1 MPRIS
6 RAGEDLFFRN
16 QWISDS
22 DNLYAGNTGD
32 WYNWLS
38 ESVSDIELNAGE
50 HTMRL
55 VFVDG
60 GFNLGRM
67 TFIFNREWINP
78 PYANAGEDI
87 VVLSPATSTILD
99 GSLSYDNDSD
109 VLNYLWEQICG
120 PTGVSFSIA
129 NNVQTEISDLI
140 QGVYKFKLTVDD
152 GNYSSI
158 DYILV
163 FVSETSIL
171 LQ

>member
-1 MPRIS
+1 
-6 RAGEDLFFRN
+6 
-16 QWISDS
+16 
-22 DNLYAGNTGD
+22 
-32 WYNWLS
+32 
-38 ESVSDIELNAGE
+38 
-50 HTMRL
+50 MRL

-67 TFIFNREWINP
+67 TFTFNRELDYNP

-87 VVLSPATSTILD
+87 IVLSPATSTTLD

-109 VLNYLWEQICG
+109 VLNYLWEQIYG
-120 PTGVSFSIA
+120 PTGVSFSNA

-140 QGVYKFKLTVDD
+140 QGVYKFKLTLDD

-163 FVSETSIL
+163 FVSETSDFAPVVTLNTSL
-171 LQ
+171 LNTSYYFGNPLEINASASDLDGYIEL

>member
-1 MPRIS
+1 
-6 RAGEDLFFRN
+6 
-16 QWISDS
+16 
-22 DNLYAGNTGD
+22 
-32 WYNWLS
+32 
-38 ESVSDIELNAGE
+38 
-50 HTMRL
+50 MRL

-67 TFIFNREWINP
+67 TFTFNRELDYNP

-87 VVLSPATSTILD
+87 IVLSPATSTTLD

-109 VLNYLWEQICG
+109 VLNYLWEQIYG
-120 PTGVSFSIA
+120 PTSVSFSNP
-129 NNVQTEISDLI
+129 NNVHTEISDLT

-163 FVSETSIL
+163 FVSETSDFAQL
-171 LQ
+171 LL